1 MEEMNV
7 REASDPAAP
16 RRVAPQGGG
25 APSCASQVLEGP
37 RERMRAVGT
46 EGLSDAE
53 LLAVLLGTGARSEPV
68 GVLASRVLHELGG
81 LAALSRVGP
90 GALERV
96 AGVGPTKASRIVAAV
111 ELGRRVVTRPLAR
124 GARIG
129 SSRDVDAALRPRL
142 ADADVEHFIAIALDA
157 KNRPIGELEI
167 ARGSLSA
174 CPVSPADVFR
184 ALLREAAAGVIFV
197 HNHPSGEPSPSAD
210 DLALTDRLRRAGE
223 LIGVRVLDHV
233 VIGRE
238 GYFSFLDAGL
248 MGGRT

>member
-1 MEEMNV
+1 AVPARPRPVKRRRPPPALRHLRRFVAVSTRDHVRAEPDRRVHRCAGPEVPMEEMNV

-167 ARGSLSA
+167 ARG
-174 CPVSPADVFR
+174 
-184 ALLREAAAGVIFV
+184 G
-197 HNHPSGEPSPSAD
+197 
-210 DLALTDRLRRAGE
+210 
-223 LIGVRVLDHV
+223 
-233 VIGRE
+233 
-238 GYFSFLDAGL
+238 
-248 MGGRT
+248 